1 MAPGTISAS
10 ELDHDDAS
18 RPTNGKTGASSMLAA
33 AEERFVQRN
42 PKSWELHQKAV
53 KSLPGGNTRSL
64 LHTAPF
70 PLCMKS
76 GKGHELTDEDGHTWV
91 ASQPVS

>member
-1 MAPGTISAS
+1 MAPGTISEP
-10 ELDHDDAS
+10 ELDHNTHSLPTKSKNDANAVLS
-18 RPTNGKTGASSMLAA
+18 A

-42 PKSWELHQKAV
+42 PKSLECHQKAV

-70 PLCMKS
+70 PLFMKS

-91 ASQPVS
+91 IS